1 MTKRLSPEVLAL
13 RAPLDAY
20 TEAEAAA
27 EVAERGYRAAQNALE
42 SYRAAMDNGQCD
54 DDSLVQTLR
63 KEMEARRKAQE
74 RAETQLAEATA
85 WVRSVLTGAAGTDAR
100 PSGTAEVSESIPEAS
115 PAPQLSEAKAEEP
128 PELAEREMP
137 STEIREEPVEGPD
150 PIEDLLRD
158 DGPNLDSEPVETEA
172 EPARV
177 SESIP
182 EGSPAPQLS
191 EAAGTEPPELAERG
205 MAPTEGSEEP
215 ALEPEPVTMDA
226 GEAPE
231 AQEDTEVKGDADV
244 AEGVSFE
251 ALLRGE
257 GAAPPSD
264 RAERAPRPE
273 PAAQRETPT
282 RQAAEKHKAKAKPS
296 TRSPA
301 PASPQAPHGHDR
313 LWADVLSEEGDDG
326 LLPSGG
332 RTMMGAVVTACML
345 FGGLMK
351 PLVGAKTPTLDRV
364 TRHAQQAT
372 VLNIG
377 SDEVTPV
384 PAVTGASVA
393 SGWTHLAATPVPGN
407 VALVQ
412 EAPQIETVAITQT
425 LSVPV
430 PREVLL
436 WNGTAMGV
444 EPATMEQETQQ
455 WQLPGDRS
463 RLGWHTN
470 TSPCGKGVA
479 VIGGHVSFDGMPGP
493 LSGLAG
499 IGPEDVIE
507 CAGSDGQTHRYVP
520 QDYLISSVDE
530 KVEDWYPGWERPAL
544 LLYTCTP
551 ELDGSLMVVRFVLQ

>member
-42 SYRAAMDNGQCD
+42 SYRAAMDNGQGD

-85 WVRSVLTGAAGTDAR
+85 WVRSVLAGAAGTDAR
-100 PSGTAEVSESIPEAS
+100 PSGTAEVSESIPEA
-115 PAPQLSEAKAEEP
+115 
-128 PELAEREMP
+128 
-137 STEIREEPVEGPD
+137 
-150 PIEDLLRD
+150 
-158 DGPNLDSEPVETEA
+158 
-172 EPARV
+172 
-177 SESIP
+177 
-182 EGSPAPQLS
+182 SPAPQLS

-215 ALEPEPVTMDA
+215 ALEPGPVTMDA

-257 GAAPPSD
+257 GAEPPSD

-273 PAAQRETPT
+273 PPAQRETPT